1 MPPFPF
7 MDSIIERSP
16 EAREIRTSINL
27 IMDSE
32 VQIVPISEIH
42 IPSFR
47 EVLDTVAKERKF
59 IAFTEAPPLEEVR
72 GFVKR
77 NIERDNIQLVAVRG
91 DKVIGW
97 CDIIVPDIPGFRHSG
112 RLGTGVVKG
121 LRGKGIG
128 TKLVERAIENAR
140 EKGLLRIELE
150 VYESNRPA
158 INLYT
163 KFDFECEGRK
173 PKARY
178 LDGIFEDIIIMGL
191 LL

>member
-1 MPPFPF
+1 M
-7 MDSIIERSP
+7 
-16 EAREIRTSINL
+16 A
-27 IMDSE
+27 MDSE
-32 VQIVPISEIH
+32 VKIVPMSEMH

-47 EVLDTVAKERKF
+47 KALDSVAKERKF

-77 NIERDNIQLVAVRG
+77 NIERDNIHYVAARG
-91 DKVIGW
+91 NKVIGW

-121 LRGKGIG
+121 FRGKGIG
-128 TKLVERAIENAR
+128 TKLVQRAIEDAR
-140 EKGLLRIELE
+140 KKGLLRIELE
-150 VYESNRPA
+150 VFESNRPA
-158 INLYT
+158 IDLYT